1 MDSQTFLLQLVLIL
15 FFARVF
21 GDIAVRLQAPA
32 VIGELLAG
40 VVIGPSL
47 FNLVQPS
54 EPIHLLAQ
62 IGIILLL
69 FEVGIETDVGRL
81 ASAGG
86 KAFLVAM
93 IGVSAPFILGF
104 LLSYYGFG
112 FSLLASLFV
121 ASTLTAT
128 SIGITLRVLADLKQ
142 QSSPEAQIIL
152 GAAVID
158 DIIGIILLSLLFE
171 FTNSGTVEW
180 MNASKVLIFIVL
192 FFILAPIFA
201 KVASYIIKEW
211 GIKHENPG
219 LIPTLI
225 VSLIL
230 FFAWL
235 AHGLGAPEL
244 LGGFAAGLALSRQFF
259 LPFGAF
265 LQESQRFSHRVESQM
280 KPIVHLF
287 TPIFFVAIGL
297 SLNLK
302 VIDWNSL
309 SLWVMTGSLLL
320 AAVIGKLVSG
330 FALLKE
336 GHFIKMAV
344 GISMIPRGEVGL
356 IFADV
361 GQQSQVFDATVYA
374 VMILVIAVTTLFAPF
389 ALRYWYKDKTQAKEA
404 SNNKLPTS

>member
-15 FFARVF
+15 FFARLF
-21 GDIAVRLQAPA
+21 GDIAIHLKAPA

-40 VVIGPSL
+40 IIIGPSL
-47 FNLVQPS
+47 LNLVQPS

-69 FEVGIETDVGRL
+69 FEVGIETHIGKLVG
-81 ASAGG
+81 AGG

-93 IGVSAPFILGF
+93 VGVIAPLILGF
-104 LLSYYGFG
+104 GLSYYVFG
-112 FSLLASLFV
+112 LTLIPSLFV

-142 QSSPEAQIIL
+142 QSSPEAQVIL

-158 DIIGIILLSLLFE
+158 DVIGIILLSFLYE
-171 FTNSGTVEW
+171 FTSSGTVEFF
-180 MNASKVLIFIVL
+180 NAGKVLIFVVL
-192 FFILAPIFA
+192 FFALAPVLA
-201 KVASYIIKEW
+201 RVASAIIKRW
-211 GIKHENPG
+211 GDKNENPG

-230 FFAWL
+230 LFAWV
-235 AHGLGAPEL
+235 AHEVGAPEL

-265 LQESQRFSHRVESQM
+265 LKESEQFNHKVEEQM

-302 VIDWNSL
+302 LIDWS
-309 SLWVMTGSLLL
+309 SSSVWMMTGLLL
-320 AAVIGKLVSG
+320 LVAVVGKLVAG
-330 FALLKE
+330 FALFKDKT
-336 GHFIKMAV
+336 FIKVAV

-356 IFADV
+356 IFANI
-361 GQQSQVFDATVYA
+361 GQETKVFDSTLYA
-374 VMILVIAVTTLFAPF
+374 VVILVIAITTLFAPF
-389 ALRYWYKDKTQAKEA
+389 ALRFWYKK
-404 SNNKLPTS
+404 PG